1 MKIIAFLY
9 LSFLPFACNGEDI
22 KVTMA
27 KNDIS
32 LHLTIEE
39 ISTTK
44 DRTIQSNGFS
54 TWEGK
59 IYRTN
64 YQIPFN
70 ILKNATLTFGKSEI
84 ALPTSGIADCFH
96 KDIQMGPEN
105 LFSQSIGNGLQRI
118 GILFDKGGA
127 EDFVVYWIVSSNS
140 AILDKIVGC
149 GDSMPEW
156 YQKDK

>member
-1 MKIIAFLY
+1 M
-9 LSFLPFACNGEDI
+9 
-22 KVTMA
+22 T

-32 LHLTIEE
+32 LNLTIEE
-39 ISTTK
+39 IKTTK
-44 DRTIQSNGFS
+44 VRVIQLGGFS

-70 ILKNATLTFGKSEI
+70 LLKSATLTLGKSEI

-96 KDIQMGPEN
+96 KDIPMGSEN
-105 LFSQSIGNGLQRI
+105 LFSESIGNGLQRI

-149 GDSMPEW
+149 GDTMPEW
-156 YQKDK
+156 YQKNK